1 MASPNPSSSAA
12 SPSDPSEASRESLAR
27 HLHPA
32 DLRGAA
38 QLATEATLEGTRLVE
53 AVHAAVLAL
62 LRGHPSGA
70 RPQAAGL
77 TGWVYR
83 TVRRIAQVSGWVGTR
98 VLQGSE
104 QVMGS
109 RRPPDSRARQ
119 RLLSVL
125 NGVMGDH
132 LAASGSPLAR
142 PFSLRSPDGTRVD
155 GGARGSAAPDT
166 LVVFVHGLCQSDH
179 AWMRGAGDRSG
190 PVEALA
196 AAVDGGPILARYNSG
211 RPIRA
216 NGRALAEHLDALTD
230 PPDGASRLVLVTHS
244 MGGLVVRSAARH
256 ARRASAGWPDRVT
269 ETIYLGTPHRGA
281 PLERAGAWVEEQL
294 RRTPLTAPLATLAT
308 LRSQGIQDLRHGTI
322 GPEEAAT
329 PPADR
334 DEGAGCP
341 SGRVLYGAG
350 TLASART
357 TRKVIGDGL
366 VPVSSALDSSGAS
379 DGATRRLFE
388 GLGHLELVRDPAV
401 AEYLCDWLSEGG
413 PTPAPGSAP

>member
-1 MASPNPSSSAA
+1 MASSNPSSSAPT
-12 SPSDPSEASRESLAR
+12 PSDTPEASRESLAR

-62 LRGHPSGA
+62 LRGDATEA

-83 TVRRIAQVSGWVGTR
+83 TVRRIAHVSGWVGTR
-98 VLQGSE
+98 VLEESE
-104 QVMGS
+104 QVLEPGP
-109 RRPPDSRARQ
+109 PPDSRARQ

-125 NGVMGDH
+125 NGVLGDH
-132 LAASGSPLAR
+132 LVASGSPLAR
-142 PFSLRSPDGTRVD
+142 SFSMRSPDGTRVD
-155 GGARGSAAPDT
+155 LDARGPAAPDT
-166 LVVFVHGLCQSDH
+166 LVVFVHGLCQSDR
-179 AWMRGAGDRSG
+179 AWMSAADDRSG

-196 AAVDGGPILARYNSG
+196 APVDGVPILARYNSG
-211 RPIRA
+211 RPIRV
-216 NGRALAEHLDALTD
+216 NGRALAEHLDSLTA
-230 PPDGASRLVLVTHS
+230 PPDGASRLVLVAHS
-244 MGGLVVRSAARH
+244 MGGLVARSAARH

-281 PLERAGAWVEEQL
+281 PLERAGAWVEDQL

-322 GPEEAAT
+322 SPEEAAT
-329 PPADR
+329 HPANR
-334 DEGAGCP
+334 SEAAACS

-350 TLASART
+350 TLASGRT
-357 TRKVIGDGL
+357 TRDVIGDGL
-366 VPVSSALDSSGAS
+366 VPVSSALASSGAS

-401 AEYLCDWLSEGG
+401 AEYLCGWLSEDG
-413 PTPAPGSAP
+413 PAPAPGPES

>member
-1 MASPNPSSSAA
+1 
-12 SPSDPSEASRESLAR
+12 
-27 HLHPA
+27 
-32 DLRGAA
+32 
-38 QLATEATLEGTRLVE
+38 
-53 AVHAAVLAL
+53 
-62 LRGHPSGA
+62 
-70 RPQAAGL
+70 
-77 TGWVYR
+77 
-83 TVRRIAQVSGWVGTR
+83 

-104 QVMGS
+104 QVIGPG
-109 RRPPDSRARQ
+109 RPPDSRVRQ
-119 RLLSVL
+119 QLLSVL

-132 LAASGSPLAR
+132 LVASDSPLAR
-142 PFSLRSPDGTRVD
+142 PFSLRSPDGTRVN
-155 GGARGSAAPDT
+155 GGARGPAAPDT

-179 AWMRGAGDRSG
+179 AWMRGSGDRSG

-216 NGRALAEHLDALTD
+216 NGRALAEHLDALIA
-230 PPDGASRLVLVTHS
+230 PPHGASRLVLVAHS

-322 GPEEAAT
+322 GPEEAAH
-329 PPADR
+329 PADR
-334 DEGAGCP
+334 DERAVCTP
-341 SGRVLYGAG
+341 GRVLHGAG

-357 TRKVIGDGL
+357 TREVIGDGL

-401 AEYLCDWLSEGG
+401 AEYLCGWLSEDG